1 MEIYNLLINKDIG
14 TDKGELSSQY
24 VRDEIQKAQ
33 SEGAK
38 EIRLIINSKGGD
50 VYEGFAIYNDLKDC
64 GLKITAYIHGF
75 CGSIS
80 TLIASSAEYVE
91 MSETAQYMIHNSS
104 GGARGNASDLESTAK
119 ALRQIDDILAI
130 NYSKKTGKSTEEIK
144 KLMTENTYMTPTIAK
159 DLGFVDAV
167 RMPISAYGK
176 FNIDLKMDTNF
187 KNKLASAFKAMEE
200 ALTGKN
206 DALKNFVE
214 PLADGDTI
222 VYGEGD
228 LEVGKPA
235 FIDEGMT
242 TPAPEG
248 EHALASGKI
257 IVVDGAGIIL
267 EIKEIEAKKDDEDA
281 TAKENAEL
289 KAKVA
294 ELEAK
299 LVDVTNEKETTAK
312 AFGDF
317 KAKMDGE
324 FKTLKALVTS
334 ADFKIVDDTRKK
346 DGTPNPFDKVAEKLR
361 KQHS

>member
-33 SEGAK
+33 SQGAK
-38 EIRLIINSKGGD
+38 EIRLVINSKGGD

-130 NYSKKTGKSTEEIK
+130 NYSKKTGKSTDEIK

-167 RMPISAYGK
+167 RMPISAYGN

-187 KNKLASAFKAMEE
+187 KNKLTSAFKAIEE

-206 DALKNFVE
+206 DEPKNFVE
-214 PLADGDTI
+214 PLADGVTI

-235 FIDEGMT
+235 FTDESMT
-242 TPAPEG
+242 TPAPAG
-248 EHALASGKI
+248 EHALASGKF
-257 IVVDGAGIIL
+257 IVVDEASVIVD
-267 EIKEIEAKKDDEDA
+267 IKEIEVEDKV
-281 TAKENAEL
+281 AKENAEL

-299 LVDVTNEKETTAK
+299 LVDVNAEKETTAK
-312 AFGDF
+312 SFSEF

-334 ADFKIVDDTRKK
+334 ADFKIVDDNRKK
-346 DGTPNPFDKVAEKLR
+346 ESTPNPFDAVAEKIR